1 MFEPVILSNF
11 FYLAI
16 IVSRL
21 SSGWK
26 YAASLSDFLKEKR
39 LFNSVTSAVN
49 AFNVGVFR
57 KI

>member
-26 YAASLSDFLKEKR
+26 YAASLSDFLREKDYLIR
-39 LFNSVTSAVN
+39 
-49 AFNVGVFR
+49 
-57 KI
+57 